1 MNTYDFSGKTVL
13 VTGGTRG
20 IGEAIVEEFSLL
32 GATLIITGTN
42 SEQIK
47 ALNKQFPNRTYIE
60 TDFTIKKSRDKFLN
74 YLDDTR
80 VDICINCAGSNIIKN
95 NLDCTEKD
103 YDYLHDLN
111 IKAPFLISQKVSK
124 GMLEKQWGRIINIA
138 SIWGVITK
146 EKRSLYTST
155 KSALIGLTRTLAV
168 ELSASNILVNTV
180 SPGFTE
186 TELTKTSL
194 SQTERAALESNIPI
208 GRFAQPNEIAQ
219 VVLFLASNSNT
230 YLTGQNIVT
239 DGGFTIV

>member
-1 MNTYDFSGKTVL
+1 
-13 VTGGTRG
+13 
-20 IGEAIVEEFSLL
+20 
-32 GATLIITGTN
+32 
-42 SEQIK
+42 
-47 ALNKQFPNRTYIE
+47 
-60 TDFTIKKSRDKFLN
+60 
-74 YLDDTR
+74 
-80 VDICINCAGSNIIKN
+80 
-95 NLDCTEKD
+95 
-103 YDYLHDLN
+103 
-111 IKAPFLISQKVSK
+111 
-124 GMLEKQWGRIINIA
+124 MLEKQWGRIINIA